1 MRAEGA
7 VGGEKDEEVHAAVGD
22 GDPQDSG
29 INLVTTVGKD
39 HHTRGNVMLTERW

>member
-7 VGGEKDEEVHAAVGD
+7 VGGEKDEEVHVAVGD

-29 INLVTTVGKD
+29 INLVTTVEKG
-39 HHTRGNVMLTERW
+39 HHTRSDGDVI